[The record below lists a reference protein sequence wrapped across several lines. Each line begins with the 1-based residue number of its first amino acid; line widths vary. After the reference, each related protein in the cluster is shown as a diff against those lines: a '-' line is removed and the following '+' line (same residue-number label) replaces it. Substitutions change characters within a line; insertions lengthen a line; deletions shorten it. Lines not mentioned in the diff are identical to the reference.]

1 MIGCQHFDD
10 QSAESTNK
18 NKLQIDRII
27 SQNPD
32 FAKPKKFVKVKL
44 SKKKIDVNTFTSK
57 NQDFFPGKKNGS
69 NSKQTSADVRHRLR
83 ETCVSL

>member
-10 QSAESTNK
+10 QSAESTNI

-32 FAKPKKFVKVKL
+32 FAKPKKFVKEVKL

-57 NQDFFPGKKNGS
+57 NQDFFSGKEKRVKFKTN
-69 NSKQTSADVRHRLR
+69 
-83 ETCVSL
+83 VS

>member
-57 NQDFFPGKKNGS
+57 NQDFFF
-69 NSKQTSADVRHRLR
+69 R
-83 ETCVSL
+83 ERKTGQIQNKRQLTYVTDCEKLA

>member
-1 MIGCQHFDD
+1 MIGCQYFDD

-18 NKLQIDRII
+18 HKLQIDRII

-57 NQDFFPGKKNGS
+57 NQDFFSGKEKRVKFKTN
-69 NSKQTSADVRHRLR
+69 
-83 ETCVSL
+83 VS